1 MLPHAHISV
10 HEASEFFTMC
20 WGMCKRRSGCS
31 KYCKPLDVRSGDHVQ
46 WAKISGC
53 RLDTRYRMSM
63 HSCTVRQIVSATAIS
78 LRETD
83 VHSKLLL
90 RSLIVLLMYDHK
102 PSSTAS
108 DLHLKLHV
116 LDCISHR
123 LFCAGQCIL
132 DSLEEFGICSPGH
145 RSQTSRQ
152 SGHLV
157 NNAWNTS
164 DKMTHIV
171 VGSQLPRARYFRVT
185 SHG

>member
-1 MLPHAHISV
+1 
-10 HEASEFFTMC
+10 
-20 WGMCKRRSGCS
+20 
-31 KYCKPLDVRSGDHVQ
+31 
-46 WAKISGC
+46 
-53 RLDTRYRMSM
+53 M

-157 NNAWNTS
+157 NTTARAAALAFTS
-164 DKMTHIV
+164 CATRLRASPKTGVVKVLSAMGVSTGLLSSKDSSGSGNSSNVSKMSDNIMTVFPVPTENVILKYDFGVWRNHA
-171 VGSQLPRARYFRVT
+171 QFFA
-185 SHG
+185 